1 MLELRG
7 MKGSERTYPSPG
19 EELLSP
25 QEIEPGIILPR
36 HLVIIPD
43 GDRRWAMEKGLPASE
58 GHRQGAKAAE
68 RLIRVS

>member
-1 MLELRG
+1 

-43 GDRRWAMEKGLPASE
+43 GDRRWAMEKGFRHQKVIGRE
-58 GHRQGAKAAE
+58 RKRQKD
-68 RLIRVS
+68 